1 MFCTVAHQHFT
12 VHPTIIFYPLL
23 SITCLQFEYDDW
35 LTEQCGHPPIEEW
48 RKLMYAA
55 NAKNKDAR
63 PERYRDEW
71 NDDDLV
77 AQASEDFKK
86 YL

>member
-1 MFCTVAHQHFT
+1 
-12 VHPTIIFYPLL
+12 
-23 SITCLQFEYDDW
+23 
-35 LTEQCGHPPIEEW
+35 
-48 RKLMYAA
+48 MYAA